1 MSITKTSVAT
11 SSTKVEHPGN
21 TDAGSII
28 VFGPIS
34 PDFSRFPL
42 DIVRLILE
50 ASVRHSVSGDDD
62 NFCRRAAYA
71 YCFISKEVKAWI
83 EPVLY
88 EHIVLESSNQVV
100 GFLDALEYKSPA
112 FLARAVKS
120 VSVLDD
126 SFPVNETFKFER
138 LFSRCQSLA
147 KLVCLGSS
155 MRILRTIS
163 ALSTV
168 PHALRELT
176 IIQPSSAHYL
186 FIQHLSLQKLHIV
199 DFCGTFLGTLNE
211 MARKDKKL
219 LTALR
224 SIRQIF
230 LDSVSVP
237 DNYLTWE
244 LKHGTIPLLLL
255 NAPDS
260 GTTVSVHATWRHRK
274 NRRLPDKYFAKDV
287 DMWVKG
293 FDALAE
299 KFDHRLFVTA
309 ESPFEFVGELGIL
322 KL

>member
-11 SSTKVEHPGN
+11 SLTKVEHPEN

-138 LFSRCQSLA
+138 LFSRCQSLT

-224 SIRQIF
+224 SIRRSFWIPYRYRTTTSRGSSNTGPFPFYYSMHRILEAGFPSMQLGATVKTDGYRTSTSRKMSICGLRDLMHLQKSSTTGF
-230 LDSVSVP
+230 L
-237 DNYLTWE
+237 
-244 LKHGTIPLLLL
+244 
-255 NAPDS
+255 
-260 GTTVSVHATWRHRK
+260 
-274 NRRLPDKYFAKDV
+274 
-287 DMWVKG
+287 
-293 FDALAE
+293 
-299 KFDHRLFVTA
+299 
-309 ESPFEFVGELGIL
+309 
-322 KL
+322 